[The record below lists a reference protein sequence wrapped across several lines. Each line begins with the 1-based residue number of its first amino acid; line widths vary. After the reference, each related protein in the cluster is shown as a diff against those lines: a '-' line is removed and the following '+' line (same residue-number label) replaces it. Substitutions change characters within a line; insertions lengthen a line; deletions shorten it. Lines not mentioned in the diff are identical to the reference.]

1 MGWGV
6 MIDGKR
12 GYVNK
17 AHIQEQRVYRKD
29 LEFTIPT
36 EFSEPAP
43 TEEKGEEK
51 IKEEE
56 IVPYESE
63 IQKTEQLEDSQL
75 ETKEPQLKPSV
86 ELPCLHCQPPSSP
99 RSGCSRCCPER
110 SARQDGSPSRTARTH
125 GRPRQGG
132 AAAGRDHR
140 HPEVL
145 GLSKNCYNSTSR
157 IKTL

>member
-1 MGWGV
+1 MGSSSSLGGV
-6 MIDGKR
+6 HHSFGRTSSSILQR
-12 GYVNK
+12 CSPSFLLPPSLPSPRLLSSL
-17 AHIQEQRVYRKD
+17 QESALPPV
-29 LEFTIPT
+29 PT
-36 EFSEPAP
+36 THSVAP
-43 TEEKGEEK
+43 H
-51 IKEEE
+51 
-56 IVPYESE
+56 
-63 IQKTEQLEDSQL
+63 LL
-75 ETKEPQLKPSV
+75 RF
-86 ELPCLHCQPPSSP
+86 PSSP